1 MALMESAP
9 LRRFV
14 VYGLGSLLL
23 LLNAYFGT
31 YAYVVTQA
39 LLWTQTSLQ
48 RGPLVLLFALVCLN
62 LLVGRV
68 ARRWALTQQE
78 LITLYAMLCA
88 GTCAAGYGFV
98 QILINQIPA
107 PFYADYATGGS
118 KFKDYIWPHVPEW
131 LAPRDP
137 EVLNGFFRGNTTLW
151 TVTNLRGWAIPVLA
165 WGAFILAIFW
175 TLLCAMSLF
184 RKQWIEEERLTFP
197 LVLLPLEITEK
208 GGRAPIF
215 KNPLFW
221 AGVVVAGLLESVNY
235 LNFLYPSV
243 PVIPLKPGMGFN
255 EIGPL
260 LTTRPWNTVGRFTL
274 AFYPSIIGIAYL
286 LSLDVSFSCWSMY
299 LVQKLLI
306 VGSALLG
313 LSDSGTSGPSNRAPF
328 IREQGL
334 GAFIGIAV
342 FSLWM
347 ARGTL
352 KQALSEL
359 ERPTR
364 DDKHELIPHRVALGG
379 GGLGLLFLIVFLIAA
394 GVSPLQALA
403 YVVVYVCC
411 AVTLARVV
419 SEAGA
424 GWAWAPM
431 WGTGQFVADTFGQNH
446 LTGKQAAMLVGYTSW
461 MNDMRDNPMP
471 HSAEALKMAQ
481 GGGLSPRALLKPLIF
496 AAIVGTL
503 AAFWA
508 HLDIY
513 YTYGAATAKVR
524 PALQSGAMGPARQ
537 TVSMLV
543 SPTLQD
549 IPGLLGAGAGAA
561 IAVILSVVRQK
572 LNGFPLHPLG
582 YAVGM
587 TSTMEYMWCPFLIA
601 WILKAI
607 TLRYAGIGGFRK
619 LLPFFLGL
627 ILGDYVIPTLWGIF
641 GMASGYQMYM
651 VFPH

>member
-1 MALMESAP
+1 MAQMESAP

-14 VYGLGSLLL
+14 VYGLGTLLL
-23 LLNAYFGT
+23 LVNAYFGT

-48 RGPLVLLFALVCLN
+48 RGPLVMLFALICLN
-62 LLVGRV
+62 LLIGRV
-68 ARRWALTQQE
+68 ARKWALTQQE
-78 LITLYAMLCA
+78 LIVLYGMLCA

-107 PFYADYATGGS
+107 PFYGDYATGGS
-118 KFKDYIWPHVPEW
+118 KFKDYIWPNVPEW
-131 LAPRDP
+131 LAPHDP

-151 TVTNLRGWAIPVLA
+151 TLEHLRGWALPVLA
-165 WGAFILAIFW
+165 WSAFIIAVFW
-175 TLLCAMSLF
+175 TLLCTMSLF

-197 LVLLPLEITEK
+197 LVLLPLEITEN

-215 KNPLFW
+215 RNRLFW
-221 AGVVVAGLLESVNY
+221 AGVIVAGLLESVNY

-243 PVIPLKPGMGFN
+243 PAIPLKPGMGFN

-306 VGSALLG
+306 IGSAVLG

-334 GAFIGIAV
+334 GAFVGIAL

-352 KQALSEL
+352 KKALEEIEL
-359 ERPTR
+359 PKR
-364 DDKHELIPHRVALGG
+364 DDSHELMSLRMALMG
-379 GGLGLLFLIVFLIAA
+379 GGLGLAFLALFLIAA
-394 GVSPLQALA
+394 GVSPLQALT

-411 AVTLARVV
+411 AITLARIV

-431 WGTGQFVADTFGQNH
+431 WGTGQFVSDVFGQNH

-471 HSAEALKMAQ
+471 HTAEALKMGQ
-481 GGGLSPRALLKPLIF
+481 GSGMTPRAFLKPLLF
-496 AAIVGTL
+496 AAVLGTL

-524 PALQSGAMGPARQ
+524 PALQNGATGAARQ

-549 IPGLLGAGAGAA
+549 IPGLLGAGAGAV
-561 IAVILSVVRQK
+561 IAVVLSVVRQK
-572 LNGFPLHPLG
+572 VNGFPLHPLG

-587 TSTMEYMWCPFLIA
+587 TNTMEYMWCPFLIA

-607 TLRYAGIGGFRK
+607 TLRYSGIGGFRK

-627 ILGDYVIPTLWGIF
+627 ILGDYVIPTFWGIF

>member
-1 MALMESAP
+1 MEPTPPPP

-14 VYGLGSLLL
+14 IYGLGSLLL
-23 LLNAYFGT
+23 LVNAYFGT

-48 RGPLVLLFALVCLN
+48 RGPLVLLFALICLN
-62 LLVGRV
+62 VLVLRF
-68 ARRWALTQQE
+68 AKRWALSQHE
-78 LITLYAMLCA
+78 LIVLYSMLCA

-107 PFYADYATGGS
+107 PFYGDYATGGS
-118 KFKDYIWPHVPEW
+118 KFKDFLWPHVPGW

-137 EVLNGFFRGNTTLW
+137 DVLNGFFRGNTTLW
-151 TVTNLRGWAIPVLA
+151 NPVYLKGWAVPVLA
-165 WGAFILAIFW
+165 WSAFIVAVFW
-175 TLLCAMSLF
+175 TLMCAMSLF
-184 RKQWIEEERLTFP
+184 RKQWIDEERLTFP
-197 LVLLPLEITEK
+197 LVLLPLEITEN

-215 KNPLFW
+215 RNPLFW
-221 AGVVVAGLLESVNY
+221 AGVVIAGLLESVNY

-243 PVIPLKPGMGFN
+243 PQVALKPGMGFN

-286 LSLDVSFSCWSMY
+286 LSLDVSFSCWVMY

-306 VGSALLG
+306 VGSAWLG
-313 LSDSGTSGPSNRAPF
+313 LSESGTSGPSNRAPF
-328 IREQGL
+328 VREQGL
-334 GAFIGIAV
+334 GAFVGIAL

-347 ARGTL
+347 ARGVL
-352 KQALSEL
+352 
-359 ERPTR
+359 RRR
-364 DDKHELIPHRVALGG
+364 DDREELMSNRLAVNGG
-379 GGLGLLFLIVFLIAA
+379 AAGLAFLALFLVAA
-394 GVSPLQALA
+394 GVSPLQSLT
-403 YVVVYVCC
+403 YVLVYVCC
-411 AVTLARVV
+411 AITLARIV

-431 WGTGQFVADTFGQNH
+431 WGNGQFVADVFGQNH
-446 LTGKQAAMLVGYTSW
+446 LTGPQATMLVGYTSW

-471 HSAEALKMAQ
+471 HTAEALKMGQ
-481 GGGLSPRALLKPLIF
+481 GSGLSARAFLKPLLF
-496 AAIVGTL
+496 ATVVGTL

-524 PALQSGAMGPARQ
+524 PALQNGALGPARQ
-537 TVSMLV
+537 TVSLLV

-549 IPGLLGAGAGAA
+549 IPGLLGAGAGML
-561 IAVILSVVRQK
+561 IAVALSVVRQK

-587 TSTMEYMWCPFLIA
+587 TNTMEYMWCPFLIA
-601 WILKAI
+601 WALKAL
-607 TLRYAGIGGFRK
+607 TLRYAGIGGYRK